1 MKLTKQEMKDKM
13 LPILEKGK
21 PINDIIFISRK
32 MTYNDIVL
40 GLWFC
45 RPLGQKPI
53 KKLFGLVTLATDDG
67 YTGMNDKAFNDML
80 CNPIFGG
87 DAICQLLFGCLAAL
101 EVYTESEIITVLDI
115 QKEYG
120 ERYGY

>member
-1 MKLTKQEMKDKM
+1 MSLTKQQMKDKM

-21 PINDIIFISRK
+21 PINDIIFMSRK
-32 MTYNDIVL
+32 MTYDDIVF

-45 RPLGQKPI
+45 RPLGVNPI
-53 KKLFGLVTLATDDG
+53 KKWFGFGTKRVDNN
-67 YTGMNDKAFNDML
+67 YTGMDDEPLNNML

-87 DAICQLLFGCLAAL
+87 DYVCQLIFGCIAAL
-101 EVYTESEIITVLDI
+101 EVYTESEILTVLDL

-120 ERYGY
+120 RRYG